1 MSALSRKRCC
11 RTDELVGKSL
21 VEKMIEIDDGYAEIN
36 DKPIEW
42 VEKLKCLAIVPGT
55 DKHLC
60 EIPFPDRDSNSL
72 RNYVAVSYPCK
83 PMRGESN
90 DPGGYTIFS
99 ESRPERKNKVRNI
112 VIDRARR
119 FAEHVGSSL
128 LWIDQECVN
137 QRSKIDKQKAMDA
150 MDRVYNGSRY
160 PVGLL
165 WTELYDES
173 HMSSLWS
180 LLHENL
186 TRYNKRDGSSILV
199 DCDSK
204 KIENIMDLLEL
215 LWKDQ
220 WWSRAWI
227 FQEEYLGGQ
236 RMYLLVRHT
245 QPLEDVK
252 QRIFAVEAGQGFAQ
266 TYRPVTFFDGE
277 ICIPATRFREKA
289 TRFLLALSG
298 RDESSRE
305 RCDFLLKCFGK
316 YNVLYRDTA
325 FANGKAMTSS
335 VFADIEARKVG
346 QPYDLIPIAANV
358 CDYGVR
364 LGSQALSDKKLPKHS
379 VGLCALTMALA
390 NGELIT
396 GAARIR
402 KLPTS
407 ESTSAYLNYM
417 LFDQFDP
424 PDERGQLTWLKNC
437 RLSKVGLRQDGIHT
451 TGHLWHVHSV
461 FDITRWQLPPAPSD
475 ESELADFERDCLYK
489 LAGRLRRAAAN
500 PNNDILETALPELLE
515 CYLKDLW
522 IPAESKAFSAAQ
534 NYMKPMSTRIMRAI
548 YEKEPKFLSLATLE
562 GSNDERCAIFVG
574 DHSGSSVFTSWF
586 DGDDEDGRHRTRHVS
601 LKVAV
606 NENAGLQ
613 RLSIIEWVN
622 GLTFWKGRR
631 QKKAVFRW
639 PAAWE
644 KKNGPSRKR
653 RFDAVDGLSR

>member
-11 RTDELVGKSL
+11 RPDELVGKTL
-21 VEKMIEIDDGYAEIN
+21 VEKMIEIDDGYSEIN

-42 VEKLKCLAIVPGT
+42 VEKLKCLAIVPGR

-60 EIPFPDRDSNSL
+60 EIRFPDRDSNL

-90 DPGGYTIFS
+90 DPGGYTILA
-99 ESRPERKNKVRNI
+99 ENRPERKNKVRNI
-112 VIDRARR
+112 VIDRACRV
-119 FAEHVGSSL
+119 AEHVGSSL

-137 QRSKIDKQKAMDA
+137 QRSKIDKQKAMDS

-180 LLHENL
+180 LLHEDL

-199 DCDSK
+199 DCDGK
-204 KIENIMDLLEL
+204 KIEDIMDLLEL
-215 LWKDQ
+215 LRKDR

-252 QRIFAVEAGQGFAQ
+252 QRLFAVEAGQGFAQ
-266 TYRPVTFFDGE
+266 TDRPVTFFDGE
-277 ICIPATRFREKA
+277 ICIPATRFREKT
-289 TRFLLALSG
+289 TRFLLAL
-298 RDESSRE
+298 REQDESLQA
-305 RCDFLLKCFGK
+305 RCDSLLDCFSK

-346 QPYDLIPIAANV
+346 KPYDLIPIAANV

-364 LGSQALSDKKLPKHS
+364 LDSQALSNKKFPKHS
-379 VGLCALTMALA
+379 VGVCALTMALA

-396 GAARIR
+396 DAARIR

-407 ESTSAYLNYM
+407 SSTSAYLDYT
-417 LFDQFDP
+417 LFNKFDP
-424 PDERGQLTWLKNC
+424 PDDRGQLTWLKNC
-437 RLSKVGLRQDGIHT
+437 RLSDVGLRQDGIHT
-451 TGHLWHVHSV
+451 TGHLWHVYNL
-461 FDITRWQLPPAPSD
+461 FKITDWQLPPAPSD
-475 ESELADFERDCLYK
+475 ESEWAGLERECLLV
-489 LAGRLRRAAAN
+489 LAGKLRRAAAN
-500 PNNDILETALPELLE
+500 RKNNIPETALPELLE
-515 CYLKDLW
+515 DYLDTFW
-522 IPAESKAFSAAQ
+522 IPAESEAFSAAE
-534 NYMKPMSTRIMRAI
+534 NYMKLMSTRIVRAI
-548 YEKEPKFLSLATLE
+548 YEGEPIFLSLAVLE
-562 GSNDERCAIFVG
+562 GSDGERCAIFVG
-574 DHSGSSVFTSWF
+574 DHSGSSIFTSWF

-606 NENAGLQ
+606 NKNARSQ
-613 RLSIIEWVN
+613 RMRISGWVN
-622 GLTFWKGRR
+622 GLTFWQGFR
-631 QKKAVFRW
+631 QKEAVFDW

-644 KKNGPSRKR
+644 KK
-653 RFDAVDGLSR
+653 VLSS